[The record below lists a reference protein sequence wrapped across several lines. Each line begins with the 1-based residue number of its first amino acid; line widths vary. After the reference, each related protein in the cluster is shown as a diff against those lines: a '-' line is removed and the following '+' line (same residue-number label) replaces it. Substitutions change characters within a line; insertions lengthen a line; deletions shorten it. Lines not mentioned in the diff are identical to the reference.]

1 MPFKFQL
8 EFYLKAEKIA
18 MEINRACRPR
28 TRSSVRASY
37 RLGSIASNS
46 KTVTIWHSPT
56 KIGLDSFITSCGNNR
71 GGNVCGM
78 VKFYIL
84 CLGQVSRFIILK
96 SLLDVFHLKSQIER
110 KFANA
115 FKTTERRVRILVASI
130 SYLGSILVRSYSLIA
145 EFPKF

>member
-1 MPFKFQL
+1 MPAKDSQFSSRFVTVL
-8 EFYLKAEKIA
+8 G
-18 MEINRACRPR
+18 
-28 TRSSVRASY
+28 RSPP
-37 RLGSIASNS
+37 IP
-46 KTVTIWHSPT
+46 KTVTIWHSRT

-96 SLLDVFHLKSQIER
+96 SLFDVFRLKSQIER

-130 SYLGSILVRSYSLIA
+130 SYLGSGSILVRSYSLIA